1 MLKTIKLYG
10 VLGQKFGHQ
19 FKLDVASPREAI
31 RALSAQIDGFEN
43 FMLGAHERGL
53 AFAIFTDRKAKH
65 RGKKKTACFDASTG
79 KTITGHN
86 IGVSELDML
95 TDTSEIKI
103 VPRVMGAGGD
113 NGALQLVLGVVMV
126 VAAFYTGGASMAA
139 WGATSTTLFSAGV
152 GMLIGGVAQM
162 MVPSVDPNTNQN
174 QDGNR
179 ANYGFGGAVTTIA
192 QGNPV
197 PVLRGKREI
206 GGFIVSAG
214 QYPEDMM

>member
-10 VLGQKFGHQ
+10 VLGQMFGHQ

-31 RALSAQIDGFEN
+31 QALSAQIEGFEN
-43 FMLGAHERGL
+43 FMLGAHEHGL
-53 AFAIFTDRKAKH
+53 AFAIFTDRKAKQ
-65 RGKKKTACFDASTG
+65 RGRKKVACFDASSG
-79 KTITGHN
+79 RIISGHN
-86 IGVSELDML
+86 IGETELDMT

-113 NGALQLVLGVVMV
+113 NGALQLILGAVLI
-126 VAAFYTGGASMAA
+126 VAGFWTGGT
-139 WGATSTTLFSAGV
+139 TSNMGV
-152 GMLIGGVAQM
+152 ALIGAGAGMVMGGIAQM
-162 MVPSVDPNTNQN
+162 MVPKVDPNANQN

-179 ANYGFGGAVTTIA
+179 ANFGFGGAVTTIA